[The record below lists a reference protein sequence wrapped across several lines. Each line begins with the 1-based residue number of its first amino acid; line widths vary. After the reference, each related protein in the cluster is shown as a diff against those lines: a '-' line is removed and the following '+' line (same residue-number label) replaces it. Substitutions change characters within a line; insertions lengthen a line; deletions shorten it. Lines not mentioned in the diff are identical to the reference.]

1 MQRLMSGREV
11 AEILG
16 VTPKSLRD
24 HRAQWGIE
32 PWGKLGREYRYSSD
46 EIERFVSGQDNDDT

>member
-1 MQRLMSGREV
+1 MSGREV